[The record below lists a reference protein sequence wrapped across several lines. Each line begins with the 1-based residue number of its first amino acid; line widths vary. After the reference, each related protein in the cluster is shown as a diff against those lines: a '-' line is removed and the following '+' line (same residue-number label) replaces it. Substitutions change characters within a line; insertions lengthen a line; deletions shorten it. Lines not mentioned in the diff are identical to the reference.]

1 MRGLTVADHVVSH
14 PAVHGCGT
22 TVGELRAL
30 FLDDHVHMALL
41 LDGGRLVS
49 AVERQ
54 DLNDGLA
61 DEAPAS
67 LVGTLVGRAVRSG
80 EPVAETLASMRT
92 NGRRRLAV
100 ISDDGAL
107 LGLLCLKASGLG
119 FCSDDDVASRRL
131 AVRVVEGH
139 QRGLRG
145 ETLRV
150 E

>member
-1 MRGLTVADHVVSH
+1 VSGVTVADHVVTH

-41 LDGGRLVS
+41 LDGRRLVT

-54 DLNDGLA
+54 DLNAGLA

-67 LVGTLVGRAVRSG
+67 LVGTLVGRVVCPG
-80 EPVAETLASMRT
+80 EPAEATLASMRA

-100 ISDDGAL
+100 ICEDGAL

-119 FCSDDDVASRRL
+119 FCSDDDVASRRP
-131 AVRVVEGH
+131 AVRVLEGH
-139 QRGLRG
+139 ERGLPG
-145 ETLRV
+145 EALRV
-150 E
+150 D

>member
-1 MRGLTVADHVVSH
+1 MSDVTVADHVVSH
-14 PAVHGCGT
+14 PEVHGCGT

-41 LDGGRLVS
+41 LDGRRLVS

-54 DLNDGLA
+54 DLSPGLA

-67 LVGTLVGRAVRSG
+67 LVGTLAGRAVRPG
-80 EPVAETLASMRT
+80 EPAEATLASMRAS
-92 NGRRRLAV
+92 GRRRLAV
-100 ISDDGAL
+100 ISDDGTL

-131 AVRVVEGH
+131 AVGVVEGH
-139 QRGLRG
+139 ERGLRG
-145 ETLRV
+145 EALRV
-150 E
+150 D